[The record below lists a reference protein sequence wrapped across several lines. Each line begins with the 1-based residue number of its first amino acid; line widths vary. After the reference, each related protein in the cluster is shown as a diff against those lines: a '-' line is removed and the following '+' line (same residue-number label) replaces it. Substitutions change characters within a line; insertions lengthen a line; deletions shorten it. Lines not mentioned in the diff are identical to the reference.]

1 MSGRTSLSEA
11 ELVRLLQTGYVLEGI
26 VEGRSDYHQRLPVI
40 DSPHMGTVWDLL
52 EEAHIESREHR
63 NRLQDLIDS
72 LDASCIS
79 PDVIEGLVETQYD
92 HETVE
97 SVDDVLHDQLLGEL
111 SAYTFYD
118 ELLAT
123 IAESNTA
130 FGVDHDVL
138 VTVLEEIR
146 SEERE
151 GVDETIAV
159 METFDVPVQQYPE
172 YIEG

>member
-1 MSGRTSLSEA
+1 MSDRTSLSEA
-11 ELVRLLQTGYVLEGI
+11 ELVRLLQIGYVLEGI

-40 DSPHMGTVWDLL
+40 DSTHMGAVWELL

-63 NRLQDLIDS
+63 NRLQHLIDS
-72 LDASCIS
+72 LNASCIS
-79 PDVIEGLVETQYD
+79 PEVIEGLVETRYD
-92 HETVE
+92 RETVE

-118 ELLAT
+118 ELLTT
-123 IAESNTA
+123 IAESDTA
-130 FGVDHDVL
+130 FSVDHDEL

-146 SEERE
+146 AEERE

-159 METFDVPVQQYPE
+159 METFDVPVQQRPE